1 MRGGSA
7 LQSYRQ
13 WANNS
18 DSAGSTTTKTNTA
31 YPAGAAA
38 GHTALHSAPPLLM
51 GNVSS
56 TYSTS
61 YSPAG
66 PQLVSNP
73 TTSSSLA
80 TLQMM
85 DMQLR
90 ILRAREAN
98 VKHKQALAQQI
109 LVHRQQ
115 QPSPYYPQP
124 QPQLPAANYP
134 FLYQQ
139 PLPMHYAAAPANPPS
154 TSMSLSSSSRLS
166 NKEEMAMEEPLVSQ
180 QSHRSIARSP
190 TDNLLRGSAEGPKQI
205 VEEEVKPR
213 QQKMDMYRPPAPL
226 PRRVN
231 NRSDIAF
238 DSLEQLSRQLTEA
251 VEANGQQLSTDQEVQ
266 LPGKKRRQ
274 RKERRRDVPLRA
286 PVPLPSDEINTKAE
300 EILPRW
306 KHRLYHNNPNPPL
319 QNIMKSGRLFRTIAW
334 SLCVLVTGPLLEIY
348 RRRGKYRDRE
358 KREFK
363 HTLSLFIETLD
374 DWIGRLI
381 QLPLSSMVED
391 SSLDFDPNR
400 LHINAYQTLLPL
412 KVRLFRIVHSLVE
425 MPLPAVS
432 ITALLASLL
441 GDGNYWPEGYFWPSE
456 SRLLDFDRLGATR
469 DMLPVVHQPL
479 FGSHTGYRITID
491 EPSNQGGSVAMES
504 SEDISSAGG
513 KGSRKDR
520 KQIVFDGFRAR
531 MVLLNLILVRI
542 CIYRLGLGPWH
553 RAICAP
559 PTNRHVRRVVMNL
572 RVVATLLYLLVQSLS
587 DGQLPQLP
595 TTAASMVAPSD
606 PSPTPPSAPTPLELS
621 SKQTVHDISFSRGRL
636 FRREHSRKRMEEQ
649 EKGKEEKESEG
660 AKSSAEP
667 SGLLKQVLKVV
678 GFADSTPGQEVFSQ
692 DSVEFTLLQPS
703 MQAYCSLDHL
713 HRLLLPASMISPL
726 EAVYIEWID
735 ELKTPLNNWIQ
746 ALLTH
751 VVRYQQDMRKKER
764 LSTMQQ
770 NES

>member
-18 DSAGSTTTKTNTA
+18 DSSSGSAAMSTA
-31 YPAGAAA
+31 YPGAV
-38 GHTALHSAPPLLM
+38 GHTALHSSPPLLM
-51 GNVSS
+51 GNVS

-61 YSPAG
+61 YSPQLAG
-66 PQLVSNP
+66 NS
-73 TTSSSLA
+73 TTSSSLI

-115 QPSPYYPQP
+115 PSPYYPQP
-124 QPQLPAANYP
+124 QPQLPANYP

-139 PLPMHYAAAPANPPS
+139 PVPMHYPAAPANPPS
-154 TSMSLSSSSRLS
+154 AGISLSSSSRFS
-166 NKEEMAMEEPLVSQ
+166 SKEEMEEEALISR
-180 QSHRSIARSP
+180 QSYRPIARSS
-190 TDNLLRGSAEGPKQI
+190 TDNLLKGPAEGQQQI
-205 VEEEVKPR
+205 VEEEVRPR
-213 QQKMDMYRPPAPL
+213 QQKMDMYRPPAPSLPAPL

-251 VEANGQQLSTDQEVQ
+251 VEATGQQLSTDQEVQ
-266 LPGKKRRQ
+266 LPGKKRKH
-274 RKERRRDVPLRA
+274 RKERRRDAPPRA

-456 SRLLDFDRLGATR
+456 SCVLDFDRLGATR

-491 EPSNQGGSVAMES
+491 EPSNQGGSIAMES
-504 SEDISSAGG
+504 SEGISSAGG
-513 KGSRKDR
+513 KGSRNDR
-520 KQIVFDGFRAR
+520 KQIVFDGTRAR

-553 RAICAP
+553 HAICAP
-559 PTNRHVRRVVMNL
+559 PANRHVRRVVMNL

-606 PSPTPPSAPTPLELS
+606 LSPIPPSAPTPLELS

-636 FRREHSRKRMEEQ
+636 FRRELSKKRIEEQ
-649 EKGKEEKESEG
+649 EKGKEERESE
-660 AKSSAEP
+660 ARSSPEP

-678 GFADSTPGQEVFSQ
+678 GFADSSPGQEVFSQ

-703 MQAYCSLDHL
+703 MQPYCSLDHL

-726 EAVYIEWID
+726 EPVYKEWID

-770 NES
+770 IES